1 MELWVF
7 SSCAAILAVLL
18 TVRSIASGN
27 ARDPYHYVD
36 DVCYKIELV
45 REEEHHRLGSE
56 QLWRV
61 IVNETGKVCGYAVY
75 YPDHDD
81 IAISDGRGGLQ

>member
-1 MELWVF
+1 M
-7 SSCAAILAVLL
+7 
-18 TVRSIASGN
+18 TVHDIASGS
-27 ARDPYHYVD
+27 APDPYHYVD
-36 DVCYKIELV
+36 DVCYKVEYV
-45 REEEHHRLGSE
+45 SSSEHHRFGEE